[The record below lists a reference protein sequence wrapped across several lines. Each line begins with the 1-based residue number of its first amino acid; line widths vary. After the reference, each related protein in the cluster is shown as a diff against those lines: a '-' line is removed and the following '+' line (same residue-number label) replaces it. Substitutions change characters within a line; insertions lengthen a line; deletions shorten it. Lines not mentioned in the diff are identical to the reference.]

1 MVKIDTNQQNTILV
15 HSYLSETGRQTEK
28 DYAAGLYSSVEEGLM
43 TAEALDLQDEERVE
57 NESTESEDS
66 AAPMTEE
73 I

>member
-1 MVKIDTNQQNTILV
+1 MEKEIYE
-15 HSYLSETGRQTEK
+15 YLQVQ
-28 DYAAGLYSSVEEGLM
+28 DYENAALAASVEEGLM
-43 TAEALDLQDEERVE
+43 TAEALDLQDGERVE